1 MRLAVDVVSDYCW
14 IEFQQWGFGK
24 VVLFFFFFLWCDE
37 SVIDI

>member
-24 VVLFFFFFLWCDE
+24 VVLFFFFFFCGVM
-37 SVIDI
+37 SQS